1 MVGQTEGPVTLE
13 VEKGQIRRFAVAIG
27 ETHPIHLDEAAARAA
42 GYRSL
47 VATPTFGAAL
57 IDLQPLLARLGL
69 SPTGLLH
76 AEEEYEYFRP
86 ICAGDAVTVVHR
98 VVDAY
103 EKQNPKGAMLFLVVE
118 TRATDAGARDLFKG
132 RRVLVEAKA

>member
-1 MVGQTEGPVTLE
+1 MLGQTTGPVTVE
-13 VEKGQIRRFAVAIG
+13 VEKGQVRRFATAIC
-27 ETHPIHLDEAAARAA
+27 EPRAIHVDEAVARAA

-57 IDLQPLLARLGL
+57 IDLQPLLTRLGL
-69 SPTGLLH
+69 SPTALLH

-86 ICAGDAVTVVHR
+86 LCAGDVVTVVHR

-103 EKQNPKGAMLFLVVE
+103 EKQNP
-118 TRATDAGARDLFKG
+118 
-132 RRVLVEAKA
+132 